1 MGKFTQALE
10 KSGAGTTTTEE
21 RRDAEQ
27 RDTENRG
34 VARAAVEPRAEV
46 QTAAPA
52 TTRPSGRST
61 PQPSG
66 RWDERLSQAVSFST
80 ETAESFRV
88 LRSRILHP
96 DTGTAPCRTIMV
108 TSTAPKEGKSFVA
121 ANLGIVMAQGVDDQA
136 LLVDCDLRRPMLAS
150 LFGLS
155 QQQGLSTFLQ
165 TGGDIADLIVTT
177 SINKLSILPSGK
189 PPVNPAELLG
199 SARMDGLIRELAEGY
214 DDRFVIFDTP
224 PILAASEVIV
234 LAQKIDGVVLV
245 VRQGASSRTQIRKII
260 DLIGKDKVIG
270 IVFNGYE
277 RRYLEEKML
286 GQYTYYGS
294 YDKTDTAQPGVK

>member
-10 KSGAGTTTTEE
+10 KSGAGTTSTEE

-27 RDTENRG
+27 RDEENRVVDR
-34 VARAAVEPRAEV
+34 VAAEPRAEE
-46 QTAAPA
+46 QAPAPA
-52 TTRPSGRST
+52 TARPSGRST
-61 PQPSG
+61 PQHSG
-66 RWDERLSQAVSFST
+66 RWDERLSQAVSFSA

-96 DTGTAPCRTIMV
+96 DTDTTPCRTIMV

-136 LLVDCDLRRPMLAS
+136 LLVDCDLRRPVLAS

-155 QQQGLSTFLQ
+155 QQQGLANFLQ
-165 TGGDIADLIVTT
+165 TGGDIADLIVPT

-214 DDRFVIFDTP
+214 DNRFVIFDTP

-245 VRQGASSRTQIRKII
+245 VRQGASSRTQVRKII
-260 DLIGKDKVIG
+260 DLIGKEKVIG

-294 YDKTDTAQPGVK
+294 YDKTEKAQPGVK

>member
-1 MGKFTQALE
+1 MQH
-10 KSGAGTTTTEE
+10 
-21 RRDAEQ
+21 
-27 RDTENRG
+27 
-34 VARAAVEPRAEV
+34 
-46 QTAAPA
+46 
-52 TTRPSGRST
+52 
-61 PQPSG
+61 SG
-66 RWDERLSQAVSFST
+66 RWDERLSQAVSFSA

-96 DTGTAPCRTIMV
+96 DTDTTPCRTIMV
-108 TSTAPKEGKSFVA
+108 TSTAPKEGTSFVA

-136 LLVDCDLRRPMLAS
+136 LLVDCDLRRPVLAG

-155 QQQGLSTFLQ
+155 QQPGLANFLQ
-165 TGGDIADLIVTT
+165 TGGDIADLIVPT

-199 SARMDGLIRELAEGY
+199 SARMDGLIRELAERY
-214 DDRFVIFDTP
+214 DNRFVIFDTP

-234 LAQKIDGVVLV
+234 LAQKVDGVVLV
-245 VRQGASSRTQIRKII
+245 VRQGASSRTQVRKII
-260 DLIGKDKVIG
+260 DLIGKEKVIG

-294 YDKTDTAQPGVK
+294 YDKEDKAEAVAK

>member
-10 KSGAGTTTTEE
+10 KSGGGTTSTEE
-21 RRDAEQ
+21 DRSAES
-27 RDTENRG
+27 RTVDR
-34 VARAAVEPRAEV
+34 VAVEPRAEE
-46 QTAAPA
+46 QDRLEEKAPKS
-52 TTRPSGRST
+52 SGS
-61 PQPSG
+61 PQQHSG

-96 DTGTAPCRTIMV
+96 DTDTPPCRTIMV

-121 ANLGIVMAQGVDDQA
+121 ANLGIVMAQGVDHQA
-136 LLVDCDLRRPMLAS
+136 LLVDCDLRRPVLAG

-155 QQQGLSTFLQ
+155 QQKGLASFLQ
-165 TGGDIADLIVTT
+165 TGGDIADLIVQT
-177 SINKLSILPSGK
+177 SINKLGILPSGK

-199 SARMDGLIRELAEGY
+199 SARMDGLIRDLAEGN

-224 PILAASEVIV
+224 PILAASEVIG

-260 DLIGKDKVIG
+260 DLIGKEKVIG

-294 YDKTDTAQPGVK
+294 YDKEDKAQTAAK

>member
-10 KSGAGTTTTEE
+10 KSGAGTTSTEE
-21 RRDAEQ
+21 RRDTEQ

-34 VARAAVEPRAEV
+34 ADRVAAEPRAEE
-46 QTAAPA
+46 QRRPHEPS
-52 TTRPSGRST
+52 RPSGG
-61 PQPSG
+61 PVQQHSG
-66 RWDERLSQAVSFST
+66 RWDERLTQAVSFSA
-80 ETAESFRV
+80 ETVESFRV

-121 ANLGIVMAQGVDDQA
+121 ANLGIVMAQGVDDEA
-136 LLVDCDLRRPMLAS
+136 LLVDCDLRRPMLAG

-155 QQQGLSTFLQ
+155 QQQGLANFLQ
-165 TGGDIADLIVTT
+165 TGGNIADLIVPT

-199 SARMDGLIRELAEGY
+199 SARMDGLIRDLAEGY

-245 VRQGASSRTQIRKII
+245 VRQGASSRTQVRKII
-260 DLIGKDKVIG
+260 DLIGKEKVIG

-294 YDKTDTAQPGVK
+294 YDMEDKPQSGAK

>member
-10 KSGAGTTTTEE
+10 KSGVGTTSTEE
-21 RRDAEQ
+21 RHDAE
-27 RDTENRG
+27 NRPVVQVDAG
-34 VARAAVEPRAEV
+34 PRAEE
-46 QTAAPA
+46 QARPHEPS
-52 TTRPSGRST
+52 RPSGGSP
-61 PQPSG
+61 PQHSG

-96 DTGTAPCRTIMV
+96 DTDTTPCRTIMV

-121 ANLGIVMAQGVDDQA
+121 ANLGIVMAQGVDHQA
-136 LLVDCDLRRPMLAS
+136 LLVDCDLRRPVLAG

-155 QQQGLSTFLQ
+155 QHKGLASFLQ
-165 TGGDIADLIVTT
+165 TGGDIAELIVPT

-199 SARMDGLIRELAEGY
+199 SARMDGLIRDLAAEY
-214 DDRFVIFDTP
+214 ADRFVIFDTP
-224 PILAASEVIV
+224 PILAASEVIGLV
-234 LAQKIDGVVLV
+234 QKIDGVVLV

-260 DLIGKDKVIG
+260 DLIGREKVIG

-294 YDKTDTAQPGVK
+294 YDRADKAEAVAK

>member
-10 KSGAGTTTTEE
+10 KSGAGTTSTEE

-27 RDTENRG
+27 RDEENR
-34 VARAAVEPRAEV
+34 VTDRAAEPLAEV
-46 QTAAPA
+46 QVAAPA
-52 TTRPSGRST
+52 TARPSGRST
-61 PQPSG
+61 MQHSG
-66 RWDERLSQAVSFST
+66 RWDERLSQAVSFSA

-96 DTGTAPCRTIMV
+96 DTDTTPCRTIMV

-136 LLVDCDLRRPMLAS
+136 LLVDCDLRRPVLAG

-155 QQQGLSTFLQ
+155 QQPGLANFLQ
-165 TGGDIADLIVTT
+165 TGGDIADLIVPT

-199 SARMDGLIRELAEGY
+199 SARMDGLIRELAERY
-214 DDRFVIFDTP
+214 DNRFVIFDTP

-234 LAQKIDGVVLV
+234 LAQKVDGVVLV
-245 VRQGASSRTQIRKII
+245 VRQGASSRTQVRKII
-260 DLIGKDKVIG
+260 DLIGKEKVIG

-294 YDKTDTAQPGVK
+294 YDKEDKAEAVAK